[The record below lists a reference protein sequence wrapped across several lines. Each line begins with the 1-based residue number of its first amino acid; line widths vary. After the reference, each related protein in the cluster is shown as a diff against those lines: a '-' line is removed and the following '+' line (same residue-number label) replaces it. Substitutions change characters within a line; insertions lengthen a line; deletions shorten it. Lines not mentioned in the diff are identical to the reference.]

1 MILNDSANDKKIA
14 LKGVTTRDLEK
25 EEFLS
30 ALYTGRSKEV
40 KESRFQISRTAK
52 RIELVENQKQTLN
65 WLYVKLRVDED
76 LCTVSPLTKNNELI

>member
-52 RIELVENQKQTLN
+52 RIELVENQ
-65 WLYVKLRVDED
+65 
-76 LCTVSPLTKNNELI
+76 